1 MLKKL
6 AFLVVAT
13 LVTIQSVAAFSIDVP
28 PQEQRCFVEMLDKD
42 DNLHVSF
49 QVGDGGNLD
58 IDFWIT
64 NPSGELVED
73 ARRSPSETFNHVALT
88 KGRYEYCFSNAF
100 STVTDKTLSFN
111 VIVVKAYV
119 EDTSKSVNRS
129 RWIAAY
135 ARTHKADPLA
145 NELRELAAGIEE
157 IVNEQEYTIARERTH
172 RNTAESTNWRVMWW
186 SLFQS
191 GLLFVVC
198 AFQIT
203 YLKRFFEVK
212 RVV

>member
-1 MLKKL
+1 MLRKL
-6 AFLVVAT
+6 ALLVVAT

-64 NPSGELVED
+64 NPGGELVED

-119 EDTSKSVNRS
+119 EDT
-129 RWIAAY
+129 
-135 ARTHKADPLA
+135 THKADPLA

-191 GLLFVVC
+191 GILFVVC

>member
-1 MLKKL
+1 MFRKL
-6 AFLVVAT
+6 ALLIVAT
-13 LVTIQSVAAFSIDVP
+13 LVTIQSVVAFTIHVP
-28 PQEQRCFVEMLDKD
+28 PQEQRCFYEMLEKE
-42 DNLHVSF
+42 DNFHISF

-58 IDFWIT
+58 IDFWFT
-64 NPSGELVED
+64 DPSGVLLQD
-73 ARRSPSETFNHVALT
+73 ARRSASDTFNHVAIT
-88 KGRYEYCFSNAF
+88 KGKYEYCFGNAF

-111 VIVVKAYV
+111 VIVIKPFV
-119 EDTSKSVNRS
+119 EDTTTNKV
-129 RWIAAY
+129 
-135 ARTHKADPLA
+135 DPLA

-157 IVNEQEYTIARERTH
+157 IIHEQEYSIARERLH
-172 RNTAESTNWRVMWW
+172 RNTAESTNARVMWW

-191 GLLFVVC
+191 GILFVVC

>member
-1 MLKKL
+1 MLRKL
-6 AFLVVAT
+6 ALITVAT
-13 LVTIQSVAAFSIDVP
+13 LATIQSVAAFSIAVP
-28 PQEQRCFVEMLDKD
+28 PQEQRCFFEMLDKE

-58 IDFWIT
+58 VDFWIT

-73 ARRSPSETFNHVALT
+73 AKRSPSETFNHVAKV
-88 KGRYEYCFSNAF
+88 KGRHEYCFSNAF

-111 VIVVKAYV
+111 VMVIKPYV
-119 EDTSKSVNRS
+119 EDSTQKV
-129 RWIAAY
+129 
-135 ARTHKADPLA
+135 DPLA
-145 NELRELAAGIEE
+145 NEIRELAAGIEE
-157 IVNEQEYTIARERTH
+157 IIDEQEYTIARERTH
-172 RNTAESTNWRVMWW
+172 RNTAESTNSRVMWW

-191 GLLFVVC
+191 GILFVVC

>member
-1 MLKKL
+1 MLRKL
-6 AFLVVAT
+6 ALLVVAT
-13 LVTIQSVAAFSIDVP
+13 LVTIQSIAAFSIAVP
-28 PQEQRCFVEMLDKD
+28 PQEQRCFFEMLDKE
-42 DNLHVSF
+42 DNLHISF

-73 ARRSPSETFNHVALT
+73 ARRSPSETFNHVALV
-88 KGRYEYCFSNAF
+88 KGRYEYCFSNSF

-111 VIVVKAYV
+111 VIVIKPFV
-119 EDTSKSVNRS
+119 EDITNKV
-129 RWIAAY
+129 
-135 ARTHKADPLA
+135 DPLA
-145 NELRELAAGIEE
+145 HELRELAAGIEE
-157 IVNEQEYTIARERTH
+157 IINEQEYTIARERTH
-172 RNTAESTNWRVMWW
+172 RSTAESTNSRVMWW

-191 GLLFVVC
+191 GILFVVC